1 MTDTAA
7 YDITDNPV
15 QGMADITTQCMA
27 GTTEQGMAET
37 TVQGVFDATV
47 DSALLVSIC
56 TQLGCEIEQ
65 QTEQQKLSIYQ
76 SLTNCQFSTIL

>member
-1 MTDTAA
+1 MKRTSSGGFSGFGISYIVTAKGMTDTAT

-27 GTTEQGMAET
+27 ET
-37 TVQGVFDATV
+37 TVQIVFDVTA

-56 TQLGCEIEQ
+56 TQLDCEIR
-65 QTEQQKLSIYQ
+65 T
-76 SLTNCQFSTIL
+76 TN

>member
-7 YDITDNPV
+7 CDITDNPV
-15 QGMADITTQCMA
+15 QGMADITTQCMV
-27 GTTEQGMAET
+27 ET
-37 TVQGVFDATV
+37 TVQGVFDATA